1 MRNTPFSLVLGCC
14 LLLAG
19 AALQAAS
26 NSKGTSGGSGKATY
40 KWVDSNGVTHY
51 GDSIPP
57 EYAQGG
63 RTELNDQGVEVR
75 RLPPRLSPEEAAAAD
90 AAALEES
97 RRRQR
102 DTFLLNTYVSA
113 KDIEQLRDE
122 RIALV
127 EGQLGIAR
135 GSIESADSK
144 VQAIAKRLASFKP
157 YSQSANAR
165 RIPDPLAEE
174 AVRALQ
180 DRRSLDETIA
190 MREQEKLELRA
201 QFDADL
207 ARYRELTANR
217 LPR

>member
-1 MRNTPFSLVLGCC
+1 
-14 LLLAG
+14 
-19 AALQAAS
+19 
-26 NSKGTSGGSGKATY
+26 
-40 KWVDSNGVTHY
+40 
-51 GDSIPP
+51 
-57 EYAQGG
+57 
-63 RTELNDQGVEVR
+63 
-75 RLPPRLSPEEAAAAD
+75 LSAEEAAAAD

-113 KDIEQLRDE
+113 RDIEQLRDE

-144 VQAIAKRLASFKP
+144 VQAIATRLSSFKP

-190 MREQEKLELRA
+190 MREQEKVELRA